1 VSAVLIFLISWVDVI
16 HWDTAILF
24 VIGSGIFSVAVGLLL
39 GSLFDKQQDIVG
51 WMTAI
56 LLLLVGA
63 AVIKTLG
70 VELPNL
76 ARSILTWVP
85 SVALA
90 EIYRA
95 ALSETISVVRIWSN
109 FGIVLAVSLLLYSIV
124 VYKIK
129 RSDR

>member
-1 VSAVLIFLISWVDVI
+1 
-16 HWDTAILF
+16 
-24 VIGSGIFSVAVGLLL
+24 L